1 MERTVSAGIRWMMNL
16 LSESSPS
23 LRDRDLDERPY
34 FGLEGAIVTV
44 GSKGPLIL
52 QLSVPCFTVLAR
64 YS

>member
-1 MERTVSAGIRWMMNL
+1 MNL